1 MLELKAHGEIPIC
14 PSPCSAFEM
23 FKHVTGHRSGNPL
36 QIWQFL
42 RSVSGPP
49 NGYISMVWSF
59 LKVQVSWYSQHLSLT
74 CLWLGLSLTHN
85 SEEWRYYKKNNQPR
99 VSKHSLFFCLP
110 ALGSCIHRQYHA
122 VSPRVGPT
130 WNGGQTRYSY
140 EIPTS
145 EDNEHGD
152 HLKNGCLQC
161 FPKWMQKRS
170 SDMRALP
177 NSVLY
182 NVPSKDSRMAC
193 LLSFLFTHSKTMLRR
208 LDHTGNNIFTNNGN
222 LTWTEV
228 SHSFQEQYRHLGG
241 APAYI
246 STNSGGSVDGRKK
259 PICEPRL
266 CRPCHHLSW
275 P

>member
-99 VSKHSLFFCLP
+99 VSKHSYFFLFASP
-110 ALGSCIHRQYHA
+110 WVVHPPA
-122 VSPRVGPT
+122 VSCSITKSRSDMEWRSDKVFIRNP
-130 WNGGQTRYSY
+130 
-140 EIPTS
+140 
-145 EDNEHGD
+145 
-152 HLKNGCLQC
+152 HLNMGTTCRMDACNAFQNGC
-161 FPKWMQKRS
+161 QKRS

-177 NSVLY
+177 NSVIY

-228 SHSFQEQYRHLGG
+228 SHSFQEQYRHLWG

-259 PICEPRL
+259 PICDPRL